1 MNKRRVLEELKRR
14 PKNARF
20 EKLCAI
26 AEAFGF
32 RFRGG
37 KGSHRIYVRE
47 GVEEILNFQNVG
59 GKAKHYQVRQF
70 IKIIEKYGLLA
81 GEKEED
87 EKND

>member
-1 MNKRRVLEELKRR
+1 M
-14 PKNARF
+14 
-20 EKLCAI
+20 
-26 AEAFGF
+26 
-32 RFRGG
+32 
-37 KGSHRIYVRE
+37 RE